1 MKKIVFVPVA
11 AAAVFLS
18 AGCIPQSAPTPTVT
32 VTKEAPTPQKTW
44 EDQLPSDTP
53 TYDSDVVN
61 LALERTWAQLPASDK
76 ADFCAIFVASPN
88 VTWQS
93 FSEGLAEKGMA
104 GVLTQAEFNAFFA
117 KKCGGS
123 Y

>member
-32 VTKEAPTPQKTW
+32 VTKEAPTPSYTY
-44 EDQLPSDTP
+44 EAPTPSD

-61 LALERTWAQLPASDK
+61 LALERTWAQLPASDR

-93 FSEGLAEKGMA
+93 FSEGLAEKGMT

-117 KKCGGS
+117 KKCGT